1 MANYSFK
8 QEAEVFL
15 VSGGNRHKLD
25 VSSINFSQTFAETSY
40 PVRTLHTQTNVFEAS
55 VINRANPADF
65 SFIIPALTENDFD
78 IVHTLLLN
86 TNQFEL
92 FVKTAA
98 DTFKITECVITNGR
112 FVIER
117 SRPLSI
123 EIQGQGGRVTR
134 GQTLSGTLQTRTA
147 TRSYTIPQKLIVT
160 IEGTTI
166 PSVLSVSLELQNEI
180 TWTPY
185 ATVNGA
191 LSATNPDTT
200 MYPSSFSLSKKI
212 LSGSITAYLT
222 NVTGSE
228 AQTWNSSANIQIKA
242 GNGLS
247 SGSFRGFNFGPATCS
262 YTNRANTGDVFLHSY
277 DWRMTQNPTNL
288 ANELQYITD

>member
-40 PVRTLHTQTNVFEAS
+40 PVKTLHAQTNVFEAS

-65 SFIIPALTENDFD
+65 SFNLPALVEDDFD

-86 TNQFEL
+86 TNQFDL
-92 FVKTAA
+92 FIKTAA
-98 DTFKITECVITNGR
+98 DIFKITECVITNGR

-123 EIQGQGGRVTR
+123 EIQGQGGRITR
-134 GQTLSGTLQTRTA
+134 GESLTGSLQSRTA
-147 TRSYTIPQKLIVT
+147 TRTYTIPQKLIVT
-160 IEGTTI
+160 IEGTTVPNI
-166 PSVLSVSLELQNEI
+166 LSLSLELQNEI
-180 TWTPY
+180 SWTPY
-185 ATVNGA
+185 ATVHGA
-191 LSATNPDTT
+191 LSASTPGTS

-222 NVTGSE
+222 NINASE
-228 AQTWNSSANIQIKA
+228 AQTWDSSAQIQIKA

-247 SGSFRGFNFGPATCS
+247 SNSFRGFNFGPATCS
-262 YTNRANTGDVFLHSY
+262 YTNRANTGDVFIHNY
-277 DWRMTQNPTNL
+277 DWRMIQNPTNL
-288 ANELQYITD
+288 ADELQYVTD

>member
-40 PVRTLHTQTNVFEAS
+40 PIKTLHAQTNVFEAS

-65 SFIIPALTENDFD
+65 SFNLPALVEDDFD

-86 TNQFEL
+86 TNQFDL

-98 DTFKITECVITNGR
+98 DIFKITACVITNGR

-123 EIQGQGGRVTR
+123 EIQGQGSRVTR
-134 GQTLSGTLQTRTA
+134 GQTLSGTLQSRTA
-147 TRSYTIPQKLIVT
+147 TRTYTIPQKLTVS
-160 IEGTTI
+160 IESVDI
-166 PSVLSVSLELQNEI
+166 PNVLSISLELQNEI
-180 TWTPY
+180 VWTPY

-191 LSATNPDTT
+191 LSAANADTS

-222 NVTGSE
+222 DANASE
-228 AQTWNSSANIQIKA
+228 AQTWDASAPIQIKA

-247 SGSFRGFNFGPATCS
+247 GGSFRGFNFGPATCS